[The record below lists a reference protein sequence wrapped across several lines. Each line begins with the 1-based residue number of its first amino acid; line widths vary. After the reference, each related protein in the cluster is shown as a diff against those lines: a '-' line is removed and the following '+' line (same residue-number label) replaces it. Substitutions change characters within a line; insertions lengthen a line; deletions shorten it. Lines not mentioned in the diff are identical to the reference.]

1 MNGNKI
7 GNMTMAGFQSDR
19 FLSTWRLLKAM
30 FAEIAFTVNTAE
42 IGSIGNYL

>member
-7 GNMTMAGFQSDR
+7 GNKTMAGIQSGR
-19 FLSTWRLLKAM
+19 FLSTLRLLKAM
-30 FAEIAFTVNTAE
+30 FAEIAITVNTAE